1 MTFQS
6 EVDVVIL
13 GAGITGLSASK
24 RLMEMGIKNLVLEQ
38 DSQKG
43 GHLRSFDVGDI
54 PFDEGPHI
62 LFSKDSE
69 TLEFLGSPDPESY
82 EMEASVGAIY
92 KNQHMNHPAYLHFS
106 SMKNCWM
113 RERIRRSILRSSQ
126 DRENRNYR
134 DWVVSNF
141 GEYVNRRFTEVYTRK
156 YWRVPNEALGLD
168 WVNARIH
175 QVTPNQRFRLQRSK
189 LSDVD
194 LTEDSHYLTRYTYS
208 PLGFLS
214 LFPELHDTAVLFNNN
229 VIKIDTKRKEI
240 ITSTGRYSYKY
251 LISTLPL
258 DKLSEVTGLCT
269 HLASHLKVTSI
280 YCSSLVFKLKTSIE
294 HPYHWVYLYDTD
306 TPISR
311 VSFPS
316 RFTKKQDDKI
326 FTVQTEE
333 YFMRNH
339 ERPSHQNINKVVK
352 MLKKKRLIAADAELI
367 DFDQRIIPYANI
379 VPTLGRAE
387 IVADMKSIFEETD
400 IYLCGRFG
408 SWEYLWSVES
418 AASGIKVAE
427 RIGAEV
433 VKSGGKKG
441 TKIE

>member
-1 MTFQS
+1 VTVQS

-13 GAGITGLSASK
+13 GAGITGLSTSK

-38 DSQKG
+38 DSKKG
-43 GHLRSFDVGDI
+43 GHLRSFGVGDFA
-54 PFDEGPHI
+54 FDEGPHI
-62 LFSKDSE
+62 LFSKDTE

-106 SMKNCWM
+106 SMKNRWM
-113 RERIRRSILRSSQ
+113 RERIRKSILRSSQ
-126 DRENRNYR
+126 NKENRNYR

-141 GEYVNRRFTEVYTRK
+141 GQYVNRRFTEVYTRK
-156 YWRVPNEALGLD
+156 YWRVSNEALGLD

-175 QVTPNQRFRLQRSK
+175 QVTPNQRARLQSSK
-189 LSDVD
+189 LSEID

-208 PLGFLS
+208 PLGFFS
-214 LFPELHDTAVLFNNN
+214 LFPELHNTAVSFNNE

-240 ITSTGRYSYKY
+240 ITNTGKYRYKY

-258 DKLSEVTGLCT
+258 DKLSEATGLCT
-269 HLASHLKVTSI
+269 HLANQLKVTSI

-294 HPYHWVYLYDTD
+294 HPYHWVYLYDRD

-316 RFTKKQDDKI
+316 RFTKKQDGKT
-326 FTVQTEE
+326 FSVQTEE
-333 YFMRNH
+333 YFMKNH
-339 ERPSHQNINKVVK
+339 EKPSHQSISKIVK
-352 MLKKKRLIAADAELI
+352 MLKKKRLIPMDAELLN
-367 DFDQRIIPYANI
+367 FDQRIIPYANI

-387 IVADMKSIFEETD
+387 IVAEMKSIFEKTD
-400 IYLCGRFG
+400 IFLCGRFG

-418 AASGIKVAE
+418 AVSGIKIAE
-427 RIGAEV
+427 RIRAEV
-433 VKSGGKKG
+433 VKPGKQKG